1 MIPETILFVVALS
14 LLFTLI
20 ENKSN
25 FSSYIMIPIIVSAI
39 TKYVLGDWDE
49 GYGWTTIDQLYW
61 ACLFGFSA
69 LTVLVVN
76 KSKLKMKLN

>member
-1 MIPETILFVVALS
+1 MIPETILFVVTLS

-25 FSSYIMIPIIVSAI
+25 FPSYIMIPIIVSVI

-49 GYGWTTIDQLYW
+49 GYVWSKMDIPYW
-61 ACLFGFSA
+61 ICLFGFSA
-69 LTVLVVN
+69 LTVLTVH
-76 KSKLKMKLN
+76 KTKLKMKWN

>member
-14 LLFTLI
+14 LLFTFV

-25 FSSYIMIPIIVSAI
+25 FPSYIMIPIIVSAI

-49 GYGWTTIDQLYW
+49 GYAWTMMDPPYW

-76 KSKLKMKLN
+76 KAKLKMKWN

>member
-1 MIPETILFVVALS
+1 MMPETILFVVALS
-14 LLFTLI
+14 LLFTFV

-25 FSSYIMIPIIVSAI
+25 FSSYIMIPIIVGAI

-49 GYGWTTIDQLYW
+49 GYAWTMMDLPYW

-76 KSKLKMKLN
+76 KTKLKMKWN

>member
-1 MIPETILFVVALS
+1 MIPETIIFVVALS
-14 LLFTLI
+14 LLLSFI

-25 FSSYIMIPIIVSAI
+25 FPSLIMIPIIAIAI

-49 GYGWTTIDQLYW
+49 GYAWTKMDLPYW

-69 LTVLVVN
+69 LTVLGVQ
-76 KSKLKMKLN
+76 KLRLKTKWN

>member
-1 MIPETILFVVALS
+1 MIPESILFVVVLS
-14 LLFTLI
+14 MLFTFV

-25 FSSYIMIPIIVSAI
+25 FPSYIMIPIIVGAI

-49 GYGWTTIDQLYW
+49 GYMWTKMDPPYW

-76 KSKLKMKLN
+76 KAKLKMKWN

>member
-1 MIPETILFVVALS
+1 MYTETILFVVALS
-14 LLFTLI
+14 LLFTFI

-25 FSSYIMIPIIVSAI
+25 FPSYVMIPIIVAAT

-49 GYGWTTIDQLYW
+49 GYGWTKMDPPYW

-69 LTVLVVN
+69 LTVFVVN
-76 KSKLKMKLN
+76 KAKLK

>member
-14 LLFTLI
+14 LLFTFV

-25 FSSYIMIPIIVSAI
+25 FPSYIMIPIIVGAI

-49 GYGWTTIDQLYW
+49 EYAWTMMDLSYW

-69 LTVLVVN
+69 LTVLVV
-76 KSKLKMKLN
+76 KKMKWN

>member
-14 LLFTLI
+14 LLFTFV

-25 FSSYIMIPIIVSAI
+25 FSSYIMIPIIVAAV

-49 GYGWTTIDQLYW
+49 GYVWTKMDMLYW

-69 LTVLVVN
+69 LTVLLVN
-76 KSKLKMKLN
+76 KAKLKM

>member
-1 MIPETILFVVALS
+1 MIPETILFVVTLS

-25 FSSYIMIPIIVSAI
+25 FPSYIMIPIIVSVI

-49 GYGWTTIDQLYW
+49 GYVWSKMDIPYW
-61 ACLFGFSA
+61 ICLFGFSA
-69 LTVLVVN
+69 LTVLTVN
-76 KSKLKMKLN
+76 KTKLKMKWN

>member
-14 LLFTLI
+14 LLFTFV

-25 FSSYIMIPIIVSAI
+25 FSSYIMIPIIVGAI
-39 TKYVLGDWDE
+39 TKYVLGDWDK
-49 GYGWTTIDQLYW
+49 GYSWTKMDILYW

-76 KSKLKMKLN
+76 KAKLKM

>member
-14 LLFTLI
+14 LLFTFV

-25 FSSYIMIPIIVSAI
+25 FSSYIMIPIIVAAV
-39 TKYVLGDWDE
+39 TKYVLGDWDD
-49 GYGWTTIDQLYW
+49 GYAWTKMDPPYW

-76 KSKLKMKLN
+76 KAKLKMKWN

>member
-1 MIPETILFVVALS
+1 MIPETIMFVVALS

-49 GYGWTTIDQLYW
+49 GYGWTTIDPLYW

>member
-14 LLFTLI
+14 LLFTFV

-25 FSSYIMIPIIVSAI
+25 FSSYIMIPIIVAAV

-49 GYGWTTIDQLYW
+49 RYAWTKMDPPYW

-69 LTVLVVN
+69 LTVLLVN
-76 KSKLKMKLN
+76 KAKLKMK

>member
-1 MIPETILFVVALS
+1 MIPETILFVVTLS
-14 LLFTLI
+14 FMFTLI

-49 GYGWTTIDQLYW
+49 GYGWTMMDIPYW
-61 ACLFGFSA
+61 ICLFGFSA
-69 LTVLVVN
+69 ITVLGVN
-76 KSKLKMKLN
+76 KAKLKIKWN

>member
-1 MIPETILFVVALS
+1 MYNETILFVVALS
-14 LLFTLI
+14 LLFSLF

-25 FSSYIMIPIIVSAI
+25 FSSYVMIPIIVGAI

-49 GYGWTTIDQLYW
+49 GYAWTKMDLLYW

-69 LTVLVVN
+69 LTVLLVN
-76 KSKLKMKLN
+76 KTKLKMKWN